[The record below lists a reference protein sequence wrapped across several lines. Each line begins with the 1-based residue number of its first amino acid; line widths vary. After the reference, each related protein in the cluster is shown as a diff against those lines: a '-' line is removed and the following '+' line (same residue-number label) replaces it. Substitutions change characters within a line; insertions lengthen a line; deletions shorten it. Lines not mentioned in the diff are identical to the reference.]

1 MVKKVFTQI
10 AFLCAF
16 SFIVSVILA
25 NWGISYIVGAAFGL
39 AIQFIG
45 FNVFK
50 AVFSAFIALKNK
62 KLENERIKEFS
73 YQGLE
78 VTCPCYKQIRQFVP
92 IKLNTA
98 NYYKCNECNKRIG
111 VLITPETAIVTEPQD
126 NSIEAINTL
135 LASSIIK
142 ANANS

>member
-1 MVKKVFTQI
+1 MFKKVFTQI
-10 AFLCAF
+10 AFICAF
-16 SFIVSVILA
+16 SFVVSFLLA
-25 NWGISYIVGAAFGL
+25 QWGVNYFIGAAFGVI
-39 AIQFIG
+39 IQFIG
-45 FNVFK
+45 FYTFRTI
-50 AVFSAFIALKNK
+50 FSAVVALKNK
-62 KLENERIKEFS
+62 QLENERIKEFS

-78 VTCPCYKQIRQFVP
+78 VICPCFKQVRQLVP

-98 NYYKCNECNKRIG
+98 NYYKCQECNKRVG
-111 VLITPETAIVTEPQD
+111 VIITPETAIVTEPQD